1 MIKLDI
7 NKYLQS
13 KTFNLDN
20 ITYNNIKVLHMN
32 LNQLK
37 NICKDYGFTT
47 FLSESKSQAKL
58 AKNLKEL
65 NMYSIGT
72 AIAPY
77 ELIKDFNNNDYHKD
91 ILNYLNYNG
100 LDKIITTVCK
110 NATVSCKKNCVIF
123 YSGNPAYIDA
133 KQKAMIKRKHLLLN
147 NPMLFLAMY
156 LRYIELK
163 VNYCI
168 KNNLL
173 LSIRF
178 NISSDI
184 EYENINIVYKNKV
197 NTFSNIA
204 NNLIQK
210 TKIDNDKDIILKNY
224 DYTKNFNR
232 IANKNYKFVYSVS
245 DNDTNK
251 TKIAIDNGL
260 SLAMVFDTKKNKP
273 LPKNYTVNN
282 ITFKVIDGDLHD
294 YLPQHKEQCII
305 GLRFKYKAKDK
316 KEKRL
321 IELNKAILNG
331 FVKIAS

>member
-37 NICKDYGFTT
+37 KVCNDYGFTT
-47 FLSESKSQAKL
+47 FLSESKSQTKL

-65 NMYSIGT
+65 NMYSIGI

-91 ILNYLNYNG
+91 ILDYLNYNG
-100 LDKIITTVCK
+100 IDKIITTVCN
-110 NATVSCKKNCVIF
+110 NATTSCKSNCVIF
-123 YSGNPAYIDA
+123 YAGNPAYIDA
-133 KQKAMIKRKHLLLN
+133 KQKAMLKRKKLLLN

-184 EYENINIVYKNKV
+184 EYENINIIYKNKV

-204 NNLIQK
+204 NDLI
-210 TKIDNDKDIILKNY
+210 
-224 DYTKNFNR
+224 
-232 IANKNYKFVYSVS
+232 
-245 DNDTNK
+245 
-251 TKIAIDNGL
+251 
-260 SLAMVFDTKKNKP
+260 
-273 LPKNYTVNN
+273 
-282 ITFKVIDGDLHD
+282 
-294 YLPQHKEQCII
+294 
-305 GLRFKYKAKDK
+305 
-316 KEKRL
+316 
-321 IELNKAILNG
+321 
-331 FVKIAS
+331 

>member
-7 NKYLQS
+7 NKYLTS
-13 KTFNLDN
+13 RTFNLDT

-91 ILNYLNYNG
+91 ILDYLNYNG
-100 LDKIITTVCK
+100 LDKIIVTVCN
-110 NATVSCKKNCVIF
+110 NATISCKKNCVIF

-204 NNLIQK
+204 NDLIQK
-210 TKIDNDKDIILKNY
+210 TKKTNDKDIILKNY

-245 DNDTNK
+245 DNDINK
-251 TKIAIDNGL
+251 TKIAINNGL

-316 KEKRL
+316 KDKRL

>member
-7 NKYLQS
+7 NKYLTS

-20 ITYNNIKVLHMN
+20 VTYNNIKVLHMN

-37 NICKDYGFTT
+37 NICKDFGFTI
-47 FLSESKSQAKL
+47 FLSESKSQTKL

-65 NMYSIGT
+65 NMYSIGI

-77 ELIKDFNNNDYHKD
+77 ELIKDFNNNDYHSD
-91 ILNYLNYNG
+91 ILDYLNYNG
-100 LDKIITTVCK
+100 LDKIITTVCN
-110 NATVSCKKNCVIF
+110 NATTSCKKNCVIF

-133 KQKAMIKRKHLLLN
+133 KQKAMLNRKKLLLN

-163 VNYCI
+163 TIYCI

-184 EYENINIVYKNKV
+184 EYENIKIVYKNKV

-210 TKIDNDKDIILKNY
+210 TKKTSDKDIILKNY

-232 IANKNYKFVYSVS
+232 IANKYYKFVYSVS
-245 DNDTNK
+245 DNDINK
-251 TKIAIDNGL
+251 TKIAINNGL
-260 SLAMVFDTKKNKP
+260 SLAMVFDTKRNKD
-273 LPKNYTVNN
+273 LPKTYKVNN
-282 ITFKVIDGDLHD
+282 KIFKVIDGDLHD

>member
-7 NKYLQS
+7 NKYLTS

-20 ITYNNIKVLHMN
+20 VTYNNIKVLDMN

-37 NICKDYGFTT
+37 NVCKDFGFTT

-65 NMYSIGT
+65 NMYSIGI

-77 ELIKDFNNNDYHKD
+77 ELIKDFNNNNYHKD
-91 ILNYLNYNG
+91 ILDYLNYNG
-100 LDKIITTVCK
+100 LDKIITTVCN
-110 NATVSCKKNCVIF
+110 NATISCKSNCVIF
-123 YSGNPAYIDA
+123 YSGNPCYIDA
-133 KQKAMIKRKHLLLN
+133 KQKAMLNRKKLLLT

-156 LRYIELK
+156 IRYIELK
-163 VNYCI
+163 ASYCLR
-168 KNNLL
+168 NNLL

-197 NTFSNIA
+197 NTFSNIS
-204 NNLIQK
+204 NELIQQ

-232 IANKNYKFVYSVS
+232 LANKDYKFVYSVS
-245 DNDTNK
+245 DNDINK
-251 TKIAIDNGL
+251 TKIAINNGL
-260 SLAMVFDTKKNKP
+260 SLAMVFDTKRNKD
-273 LPKNYTVNN
+273 LPKTYKINN
-282 ITFKVIDGDLHD
+282 KVFKVIDGDLHD
-294 YLPQHKEQCII
+294 YLPQHKKQCII

-316 KEKRL
+316 KDKRL
-321 IELNKAILNG
+321 IELNKAILSG
-331 FVKIAS
+331 FVRIAS

>member
-7 NKYLQS
+7 NKYLTS
-13 KTFNLDN
+13 RTFNLDT
-20 ITYNNIKVLHMN
+20 ITYNNIKVLNMN

-37 NICKDYGFTT
+37 NICKDYGFTI

-65 NMYSIGT
+65 NMYSIGI

-77 ELIKDFNNNDYHKD
+77 ELIKDFNNNNYHKD
-91 ILNYLNYNG
+91 ILDYLNYNG
-100 LDKIITTVCK
+100 LDKIIVTVCN
-110 NATVSCKKNCVIF
+110 NATISCKTNCVIF

-184 EYENINIVYKNKV
+184 EYENIHVIYKNKV

-204 NNLIQK
+204 NDLIQK
-210 TKIDNDKDIILKNY
+210 TKKTNDKDIILKNY

-245 DNDTNK
+245 DNDINK
-251 TKIAIDNGL
+251 TKIAINNGL

-316 KEKRL
+316 KDKRL